1 MTHKHNHL
9 AAAFAFERFGA
20 ANVPCPA
27 CGSAL
32 GLFDKNEPATDA
44 FCSSDTCKVEVQVKL
59 NRSSVWTTHPQD
71 RKKFEQK
78 KRNIGARNI
87 YFAVG
92 TEKELLVHLL
102 STRKKKVRRADRTR
116 KNGRRQ
122 ERIQITFKK

>member
-9 AAAFAFERFGA
+9 AAAFAFERYVA
-20 ANVPCPA
+20 ANVPCPR

-44 FCSSDTCKVEVQVKL
+44 FCTSDSCKVEVQGKL

-78 KRNIGARNI
+78 KRAIGARNI

-92 TEKELLVHLL
+92 TEEKLLVHLL
-102 STRKKKVRRADRTR
+102 STRKKDIHPDNRTR
-116 KNGRRQ
+116 KNGRLQ
-122 ERIQITFKK
+122 ERIRITFKP